1 MRAKKI
7 NFLRTET
14 IKLTTAK
21 FCPTLIISTSELAAI
36 AAVNAESWCIVIIF
50 IPVHDVTNFEINL
63 SFPIKPISSVTKK
76 VRDKN
81 LIP

>member
-36 AAVNAESWCIVIIF
+36 AAAVNAESWCIVIIF
-50 IPVHDVTNFEINL
+50 IPVHDVINFEINL

-76 VRDKN
+76 VRTK
-81 LIP
+81 I